1 MSEACIRFGSF
12 QKTTA
17 AGANMCSTTF
27 GTHKTYTRLQDKM
40 RYHLDVK
47 CGGEY
52 HTYTPSFEAYVRGTP
67 ERV

>member
-1 MSEACIRFGSF
+1 
-12 QKTTA
+12 
-17 AGANMCSTTF
+17 MCSTTF